1 VGSDTLQ
8 FEIEGGSAPGPLR
21 LWPQEGVSI
30 DGRFEPVRRA
40 QVVGLETDREGV
52 ISYRVEGLT
61 GGALALAVRI
71 VPGVDQLELAYQ
83 VTNRGPSASFVTL
96 APCLQ
101 LPAALLG
108 SLSGWARAKR
118 VFVMTE
124 RGPRWIADTEQAR
137 GVARPG
143 EPDPAGSPWAQ
154 HFRALGAGSA
164 GAAPPEALAL
174 FGVARERVVLDAIGA
189 SAPGSD
195 LLLLAIA
202 DSKVGVTYS
211 LLDCLH
217 AGLGGRVA
225 AGETAT
231 FRERIVFSRRPLD
244 ELLRAE
250 APDAGRALVAG
261 EAFLPPRARAKILES
276 FEHGIPDGWS
286 APGGNLAPARART
299 GFRAPTDGAAQAEVV
314 LSPTVA
320 LRSPEFVIAAAP
332 AWPAW
337 LSLDVAAGGL
347 EEEPELAMT
356 LVGPDGERSVG
367 GRPAHGKPRR
377 FVIAV
382 PDAWLGAPLA
392 VRLELRGTSV
402 PRRFFVDAFALHRLE
417 E

>member
-1 VGSDTLQ
+1 VTD
-8 FEIEGGSAPGPLR
+8 SA
-21 LWPQEGVSI
+21 
-30 DGRFEPVRRA
+30 
-40 QVVGLETDREGV
+40 GV
-52 ISYRVEGLT
+52 ISYRVEGLAD
-61 GGALALAVRI
+61 GALTLAVHI
-71 VPGVDQLELAYQ
+71 VPAVDELELVYQ
-83 VTNRGPSASFVTL
+83 VTNHGPRASFVTI
-96 APCLQ
+96 APCLR

-118 VFVMTE
+118 VFVVTE
-124 RGPRWIADTEQAR
+124 HGPRWIADMEQTR
-137 GVARPG
+137 GVARAG
-143 EPDPAGSPWAQ
+143 EPEPAGSPWAQ
-154 HFRALGAGSA
+154 HFRALGARPP
-164 GAAPPEALAL
+164 GAAPPEGLAL
-174 FGVARERVVLDAIGA
+174 GVARERVALDAIGA
-189 SAPGSD
+189 SALDSD

-231 FRERIVFSRRPLD
+231 FRERVVFSRRPLD

-261 EAFLPPRARAKILES
+261 EAFVPPRARVEILES
-276 FEHGIPDGWS
+276 FERGIPDGWS

-299 GFRAPTDGAAQAEVV
+299 GFRAPTDGAAQLEVV

-320 LRSPEFVIAAAP
+320 LRSPEFVIGAAP

-337 LSLDVAAGGL
+337 LSLDVSAAGL

-356 LVGPDGERSVG
+356 LAGPDGERSVA

-392 VRLELRGTSV
+392 VRLELRGTSA
-402 PRRFFVDAFALHRLE
+402 PRRLFVDAFALHRLE